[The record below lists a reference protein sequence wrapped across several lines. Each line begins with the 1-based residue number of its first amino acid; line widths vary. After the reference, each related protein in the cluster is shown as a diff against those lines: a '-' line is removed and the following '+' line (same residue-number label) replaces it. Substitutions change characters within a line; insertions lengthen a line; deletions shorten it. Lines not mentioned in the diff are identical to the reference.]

1 MKVDATFQEYEDNF
15 VQAAMSIQ
23 EEKKK
28 QLIYCIN
35 LALKETKKIKSC

>member
-23 EEKKK
+23 EEKK